1 MFVTPAFAQQAAPA
15 PGGADMFSFLIPI
28 LLVGVIMYFLMIRP
42 QQRRMKAHQALIAA
56 VRRGDTVV
64 TSGGFV
70 CKVTKA
76 VEGDAEIEVEIADGV
91 KARLLR
97 GMISEVRTRGEP
109 AKVASS
115 KEMK

>member
-1 MFVTPAFAQQAAPA
+1 MFVTAAYAQQSSPAF
-15 PGGADMFSFLIPI
+15 GGDMFGVLIPVLI
-28 LLVGVIMYFLMIRP
+28 CGVIMYLLMFRP
-42 QQRRMKAHQALIAA
+42 QQKRMKQHQALIAA

-76 VEGDAEIEVEIADGV
+76 VEGDMEIEVEIADGV

-97 GMISEVRTRGEP
+97 GMISDVRTKGEP
-109 AKVASS
+109 VKAASS
-115 KEMK
+115 KS